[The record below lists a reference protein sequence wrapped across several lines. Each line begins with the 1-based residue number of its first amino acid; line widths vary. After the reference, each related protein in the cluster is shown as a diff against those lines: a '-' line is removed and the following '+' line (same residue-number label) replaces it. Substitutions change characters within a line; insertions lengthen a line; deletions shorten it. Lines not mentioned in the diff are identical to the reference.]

1 MQEQTHTYTDLDTDT
16 ETHCEMGFPRAY
28 ARSYHSEVITNSSSS
43 SSFLRSTPN
52 VLNLEEHSD
61 THFSFLRSTPNVLNL
76 EEHSD
81 TVSLLPNC
89 VERQSLIPCI
99 LPTLLSSAKPHTVG
113 AKVSLRQND
122 LGRVPWD

>member
-43 SSFLRSTPN
+43 S
-52 VLNLEEHSD
+52 
-61 THFSFLRSTPNVLNL
+61 SFLRSTPNVLNL